1 VRSGT
6 DITGYGL
13 LGHAVEL
20 ASASAEDASIRLQI
34 ETARVPALPGVF
46 DYIEAGYLTRGSARN
61 PEHFGGQVV
70 AAANVT
76 AALKTLLWE
85 AETSGGLLLAVPPE
99 GLSRFRAVCEG
110 EEQPFWE
117 IGTVVPARAD
127 QPVIR
132 LV

>member
-1 VRSGT
+1 MTRLNRAAAKAGRAADVRSGT

-34 ETARVPALPGVF
+34 ETERVPALPGVF

-61 PEHFGGQVV
+61 PEHFGANVSS
-70 AAANVT
+70 AATVT

-85 AETSGGLLLAVPPE
+85 AETSGGSSAGSSARRFQSVPH
-99 GLSRFRAVCEG
+99 
-110 EEQPFWE
+110 
-117 IGTVVPARAD
+117 
-127 QPVIR
+127 R
-132 LV
+132 L